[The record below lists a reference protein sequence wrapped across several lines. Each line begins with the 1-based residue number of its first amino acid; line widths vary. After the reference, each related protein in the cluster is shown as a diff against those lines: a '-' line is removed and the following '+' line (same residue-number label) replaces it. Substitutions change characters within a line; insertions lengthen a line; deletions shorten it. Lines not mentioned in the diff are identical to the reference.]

1 MSVPLIALTGAT
13 GFIEGIG
20 HKLVVAPCRH
30 AKAKSG
36 VLLLLAGQLIDAGE
50 IRLASLDDAV
60 HRWPHCLLWM
70 ESEVPKLE
78 HLHFHRFRCRKE
90 IAAVVCYALDLS
102 FRETVSSR
110 HFFAKARE
118 AAVLAER
125 VEDFPGGMGERVNR
139 DAVGILEEKANGY
152 YELPARRFKFCDLH
166 SHGNS
171 ALHCQACFYRDSWG
185 NSIPASRNRYP
196 WGREHQQVHK
206 SRSANDAA
214 GKGCFKEPTPVGRYS
229 GYRKLAR

>member
-1 MSVPLIALTGAT
+1 MQMHWANLLQPRVRVMGMHLGDAGAGCGWLAAMSIDRADRRSVCR
-13 GFIEGIG
+13 GIG

-30 AKAKSG
+30 ANAKTG

-60 HRWPHCLLWM
+60 HRWPHCLLWVD
-70 ESEVPKLE
+70 SEVPKLE
-78 HLHFHRFRCRKE
+78 HLHFHRFRYRKSAVIKRCRKEHVLVAVVREIFEHRLGIFLGVLKE
-90 IAAVVCYALDLS
+90 IAAVVCDALDLT

-110 HFFAKARE
+110 HLFAKARE

-152 YELPARRFKFCDLH
+152 YKLPARRFKFCDLH

-171 ALHCQACFYRDSWG
+171 AL
-185 NSIPASRNRYP
+185 
-196 WGREHQQVHK
+196 
-206 SRSANDAA
+206 
-214 GKGCFKEPTPVGRYS
+214 
-229 GYRKLAR
+229 